1 MARILSGKE
10 FAAKIKEDAGRA
22 VAELKAAGIHPRL
35 AVVIVG
41 ADPASEVYVRNKQ
54 KACAELGI
62 ISDHIAL
69 PAASLPHKA
78 YLAAILWRKIYVFSY
93 KIGHYSTV
101 ISAFAEASE
110 LMPYSSTAIT
120 L

>member
-10 FAAKIKEDAGRA
+10 FAAKIKE
-22 VAELKAAGIHPRL
+22 AAGCEVAALEAEGVRPRL
-35 AVVIVG
+35 AVIIVG

-69 PAASLPHKA
+69 PADTS
-78 YLAAILWRKIYVFSY
+78 
-93 KIGHYSTV
+93 
-101 ISAFAEASE
+101 
-110 LMPYSSTAIT
+110 
-120 L
+120 